1 MASRKHRKR
10 AASANLRPPSQ
21 SAARAAR
28 SGMRQQDHDQTQ
40 LHRTEPPRKTVRKP
54 AAEQVSAT
62 LPAAEQR
69 DALRTLVERNY
80 ATLREIARRRL
91 RTSPLAKTMSPTSLV
106 AESVVRL
113 MKQRTLPTSAPHLS
127 GLATI
132 LMAQALSDR
141 AKVRRAG
148 KRNSGARMMEL
159 DPETPR
165 DRRLGRSADDAGNGA
180 RAAAR
185 QVELVQQMETLG
197 REHPR
202 RMEVVTLHLV
212 LGIPLPEVA
221 IMLRISE
228 RTAFRELAAGRAALA
243 LALDMDA
250 GKDTGRDPR
259 TGAATRA
266 KSRRAG
272 DTVPAGRPRGRRTH
286 GG

>member
-1 MASRKHRKR
+1 MAARNDQRSRPSKTARG
-10 AASANLRPPSQ
+10 ASAE
-21 SAARAAR
+21 
-28 SGMRQQDHDQTQ
+28 H
-40 LHRTEPPRKTVRKP
+40 
-54 AAEQVSAT
+54 
-62 LPAAEQR
+62 
-69 DALRTLVERNY
+69 DALRALVERNY
-80 ATLREIARRRL
+80 ATLRDIARRRL

-141 AKVRRAG
+141 AKVRRAR
-148 KRNSGARMMEL
+148 KRNSGARMVQL

-165 DRRLGRSADDAGNGA
+165 DRRLGRSAEDAGNGV

-185 QVELVQQMETLG
+185 QAELVQQMETLG

-221 IMLRISE
+221 AMLRISE

-243 LALDMDA
+243 MALDMEA
-250 GKDTGRDPR
+250 GKTSAGTPR
-259 TGAATRA
+259 RADASAPAARTRA
-266 KSRRAG
+266 
-272 DTVPAGRPRGRRTH
+272 RRTH
-286 GG
+286 GK

>member
-1 MASRKHRKR
+1 MASRKHSKR

-91 RTSPLAKTMSPTSLV
+91 RNSPLAKTMSPTSLV

-113 MKQRTLPTSAPHLS
+113 MKQRALPTSAPHLS

-148 KRNSGARMMEL
+148 KRNSGARMLPLHPEL
-159 DPETPR
+159 PS
-165 DRRLGRSADDAGNGA
+165 DRRLGRSGDDADAVA
-180 RAAAR
+180 RTAGR
-185 QVELVQQMETLG
+185 QAELVQQMEALG

-212 LGIPLPEVA
+212 LGIALSVVA
-221 IMLRISE
+221 RMLQISE
-228 RTAFRELAAGRAALA
+228 RTAFRELASGRAALA
-243 LALDMDA
+243 AALGMHA
-250 GKDTGRDPR
+250 EQHVAPTRRPTRGGPR
-259 TGAATRA
+259 HAR
-266 KSRRAG
+266 
-272 DTVPAGRPRGRRTH
+272 
-286 GG
+286 

>member
-1 MASRKHRKR
+1 MAARNDARSRPSKTARG
-10 AASANLRPPSQ
+10 ASAE
-21 SAARAAR
+21 
-28 SGMRQQDHDQTQ
+28 H
-40 LHRTEPPRKTVRKP
+40 
-54 AAEQVSAT
+54 
-62 LPAAEQR
+62 

-165 DRRLGRSADDAGNGA
+165 DRRLGRSADDASNGA

-185 QVELVQQMETLG
+185 QAELVQQMETLG

-250 GKDTGRDPR
+250 GKDLGGDPR
-259 TGAATRA
+259 TGSTRVVGPRTGAGDRTGAIASAKTWRADNAVAAGR
-266 KSRRAG
+266 RRA
-272 DTVPAGRPRGRRTH
+272 RRTH
-286 GG
+286 GE